1 MSRVAS
7 SDPNSLNRFT
17 NIAAQVEEKI
27 FRYATTKD
35 VYLKGICKKM
45 ALMDNSSSSIVAS
58 SSSQGTEFSEADAT
72 GDSSRLQN
80 VPEFAHNVMG
90 NSVDQLQPIIATT
103 KSEMSSSQPLQ
114 LVVSQP
120 DQPQQLQ
127 NHHLQ
132 RLYNNHLPQKQQSV
146 SQKIQ
151 QHMQQKISSQQLHQ
165 QLPQQQSSATLS
177 NWNQQFTEQIN
188 TLEQQQNSLSQG
200 YKSNTFQ
207 QPYGLPSNVSGALQL
222 QKVVAPQSNVLK
234 LLSHQ
239 PPTPMLRPVEV
250 TAAQHEVPQT
260 SQSTQF
266 HQLQGSPMKLN
277 LSEENMPQMLQT
289 SAVLFKSQNVIDQQ
303 KQIQS
308 QRVLHEVSTAS
319 LGSSAPNELTNV
331 ATWYDWAYQKLQ
343 SVRENCLEDLER
355 LQKTAVDMF
364 QQAQNP
370 ENFKKSIISIGKMI
384 TFLKLPRSDIVRFS
398 EQKFQGYLQAILL
411 FVYHSNMKNKN
422 SAPAQ
427 QQAQQLQFS
436 GCKSQPSQ
444 LQHNKNVR
452 PHFHPEKLPSRSTPI
467 GISPLSEI
475 EQGFPNSQPTMIN
488 SLQSGSQV
496 RLEKRNVFSPL
507 QHDYPTPVHQAIT
520 GSSKQKKFS
529 HNSSLNTL
537 DSTINSFQKSSTII
551 AFQQQKQHKIH
562 QTMQPQNLT
571 QVFTEDAQPSISSG
585 FLQHCHS
592 IDSEHPD
599 QTQPPRNPVQFHS
612 TSQIYQSS
620 SLQVSQ
626 QNLGSPLSKAGTVF
640 PSATPVD
647 LEKRPSSVSVLSNS
661 DCNQQTAAP
670 KQPLKRL
677 LKAVESVSQ
686 KALSASVQEIDMI
699 AGTTIDNV
707 SKGSVGGGLACRMI
721 CQIKARNYRLQNRH
735 VFADKVKHQIN
746 YMAHKATLLSANEI
760 CSFKRLADDLSDL
773 DSTARYQIKRPR
785 IEPKNELQ
793 NEIKCINQQLVETM
807 IDLDSTED
815 LASTVTG
822 EGTVIRCSYS
832 AVALSQNL
840 KLLYASSHILPVL
853 SLWLLVPADY
863 PNSSPTI
870 FDGMTVRWSHDNKE
884 SKELSENAKLKFSI
898 VLRIL
903 SEPMSLGE
911 MARTWEFCAREVF
924 LENAQHI
931 GGECFSSRYGRWE
944 NCITG

>member
-1 MSRVAS
+1 
-7 SDPNSLNRFT
+7 
-17 NIAAQVEEKI
+17 
-27 FRYATTKD
+27 
-35 VYLKGICKKM
+35 
-45 ALMDNSSSSIVAS
+45 
-58 SSSQGTEFSEADAT
+58 
-72 GDSSRLQN
+72 
-80 VPEFAHNVMG
+80 
-90 NSVDQLQPIIATT
+90 
-103 KSEMSSSQPLQ
+103 
-114 LVVSQP
+114 
-120 DQPQQLQ
+120 
-127 NHHLQ
+127 
-132 RLYNNHLPQKQQSV
+132 
-146 SQKIQ
+146 
-151 QHMQQKISSQQLHQ
+151 
-165 QLPQQQSSATLS
+165 
-177 NWNQQFTEQIN
+177 
-188 TLEQQQNSLSQG
+188 
-200 YKSNTFQ
+200 
-207 QPYGLPSNVSGALQL
+207 
-222 QKVVAPQSNVLK
+222 
-234 LLSHQ
+234 
-239 PPTPMLRPVEV
+239 
-250 TAAQHEVPQT
+250 
-260 SQSTQF
+260 
-266 HQLQGSPMKLN
+266 
-277 LSEENMPQMLQT
+277 
-289 SAVLFKSQNVIDQQ
+289 
-303 KQIQS
+303 
-308 QRVLHEVSTAS
+308 
-319 LGSSAPNELTNV
+319 
-331 ATWYDWAYQKLQ
+331 
-343 SVRENCLEDLER
+343 
-355 LQKTAVDMF
+355 
-364 QQAQNP
+364 
-370 ENFKKSIISIGKMI
+370 
-384 TFLKLPRSDIVRFS
+384 
-398 EQKFQGYLQAILL
+398 
-411 FVYHSNMKNKN
+411 MKNKN
-422 SAPAQ
+422 SVPVQ
-427 QQAQQLQFS
+427 QHAQQLQLS
-436 GCKSQPSQ
+436 GCQSQPSQ

-452 PHFHPEKLPSRSTPI
+452 PHFHPVKLPSRSTPI

-488 SLQSGSQV
+488 SLQSGSQT

-507 QHDYPTPVHQAIT
+507 QHDYPMPVHQAIT
-520 GSSKQKKFS
+520 GSSKQTKFS

-551 AFQQQKQHKIH
+551 TFQQQKQHKIH
-562 QTMQPQNLT
+562 QTMQPQNLKQENQLQLIQQRKQ

-585 FLQHCHS
+585 FLQCCHS
-592 IDSEHPD
+592 IDLEHPD

-626 QNLGSPLSKAGTVF
+626 RNLGSPLSKAGTVF

-670 KQPLKRL
+670 KQPLERL

-707 SKGSVGGGLACRMI
+707 SKGSVGGGLACRMR
-721 CQIKARNYRLQNRH
+721 CQIQAKNYRLQNGH
-735 VFADKVKHQIN
+735 VFVDKMKHQIS
-746 YMAHKATLLSANEI
+746 YMAHNATLLSANEI

-785 IEPKNELQ
+785 IEPKNELR

-815 LASTVTG
+815 LASIETG

-840 KLLYASSHILPVL
+840 KLLYASSHMLPVL

-884 SKELSENAKLKFSI
+884 SKELSENAKLKFSV

-903 SEPMSLGE
+903 SEPISLGE
-911 MARTWEFCAREVF
+911 MARAWEFCAREVF